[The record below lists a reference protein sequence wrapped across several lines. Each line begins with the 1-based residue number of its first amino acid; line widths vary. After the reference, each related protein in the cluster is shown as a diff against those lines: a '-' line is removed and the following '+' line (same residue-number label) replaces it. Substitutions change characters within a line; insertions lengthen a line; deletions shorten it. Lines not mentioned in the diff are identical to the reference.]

1 MPRGALPCVAF
12 AHAARC
18 MLKINDLARHH
29 APLAEALA
37 ARAQAVLASG
47 WFVLGPE
54 VAAFESA
61 FARYCG
67 VEHAIGVANGTDALE
82 LALRACRVGSGDEVV
97 NVANA
102 GMYTTTAILAVGA
115 TPVFV
120 DVGDEDLSMDMSLLE
135 GAITAATRAIV
146 VTHLYGHLVDIDAA
160 LAIAAQ
166 RGIPLIE
173 DCAQSH
179 GARHRGQR
187 AGSFGAVGCF
197 SFYPTKN
204 LGALG
209 DGGAL
214 VTSDPVLAERV
225 RALRQ
230 YGWSSK
236 YAATVPHGRNSRLDE
251 LQASLLSVKLPHLDQ
266 WNERR
271 VSIARRYSREI
282 RHPALRVPAV
292 DDARDVGHLYVL
304 RSDAR
309 DALRAHLAVH
319 DIAAEVHYPI
329 PDHRQAILADHCAGL
344 SLPVTE
350 RACTQV
356 LTLPC
361 FPEMTDAEV
370 AGVVDCCNRWKVP

>member
-1 MPRGALPCVAF
+1 
-12 AHAARC
+12 

-29 APLAEALA
+29 ASLADALA
-37 ARAQAVLASG
+37 ARAGAVLSSG

-54 VAAFESA
+54 VAAFEDA
-61 FARYCG
+61 FAKYCG
-67 VEHAIGVANGTDALE
+67 VAHAIGVANGTDALE
-82 LALRACRVGSGDEVV
+82 LALRACGVGAGDEVV

-120 DVGDEDLSMDMSLLE
+120 DVRDEDLAIDASLL
-135 GAITAATRAIV
+135 ASALTDATRAIV
-146 VTHLYGHLVDIDAA
+146 VTHLYGHLVDIDAV
-160 LAIAAQ
+160 LAIATQ
-166 RGIPLIE
+166 RRIPLIE

-179 GARHRGQR
+179 GAEHRGQR

-209 DGGAL
+209 DGGAV
-214 VTSDPVLAERV
+214 VTSDPGVAARL

-236 YAATVPHGRNSRLDE
+236 YAATVAHGRNSRLDE
-251 LQASLLSVKLPHLDQ
+251 LQAALLSVKLPHLDS
-266 WNERR
+266 WNARR
-271 VSIARRYSREI
+271 VAIAQHYSRDI

-292 DDARDVGHLYVL
+292 REGRDVGHLYVV
-304 RSDAR
+304 RSEAR
-309 DALRAHLAVH
+309 DALRAHLAAH
-319 DIAAEVHYPI
+319 GIAAEVHYPI
-329 PDHRQAILADHCAGL
+329 PDHRQSILAARCAAL

-350 RACTQV
+350 RACAQV

-370 AGVVDCCNRWKVP
+370 TRVVDCCNRWDAP

>member
-1 MPRGALPCVAF
+1 
-12 AHAARC
+12 

-29 APLAEALA
+29 APLADALA
-37 ARAQAVLASG
+37 ARAQAVMASG

-67 VEHAIGVANGTDALE
+67 VDHAIGVANGTDALE
-82 LALRACRVGSGDEVV
+82 LALRACGVGSGDEVV

-102 GMYTTTAILAVGA
+102 GMYTTAAILAVGA

-120 DVGDEDLSMDMSLLE
+120 DVRDDDLSMDMSLL
-135 GAITAATRAIV
+135 AKAVTSATRAIV
-146 VTHLYGHLVDIDAA
+146 VTHLHGHLVDIDAA
-160 LAIAAQ
+160 LEVATR

-179 GARHRGQR
+179 GARHRGKR
-187 AGSFGAVGCF
+187 AGSFSAVGCF

-209 DGGAL
+209 DGGAV
-214 VTSDPVLAERV
+214 VTSDPGLAVRL

-251 LQASLLSVKLPHLDQ
+251 LQAALLSVKLPHLDQ
-266 WNERR
+266 WNARR
-271 VSIARRYSREI
+271 VSIAQQYSRGI
-282 RHPALRVPAV
+282 LNPALRVPMV
-292 DDARDVGHLYVL
+292 EEGRDVGHLYVV
-304 RSDAR
+304 RCAAR
-309 DALRAHLAVH
+309 DYLRAHLAVQ
-319 DIAAEVHYPI
+319 DIGSEVHYPI
-329 PDHRQAILADHCAGL
+329 PDHRQPILADRCAGT

-370 AGVVDCCNRWKVP
+370 TRVIECCNLWKAP